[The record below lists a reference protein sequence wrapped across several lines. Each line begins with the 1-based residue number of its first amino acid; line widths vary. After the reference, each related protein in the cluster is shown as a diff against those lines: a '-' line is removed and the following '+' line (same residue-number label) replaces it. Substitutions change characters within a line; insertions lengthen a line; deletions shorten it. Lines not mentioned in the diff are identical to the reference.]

1 MNPQRT
7 AHGLGLDPVA
17 ADWPA
22 LNEADIQQLLHEY
35 PQLGQLRSLPG

>member
-7 AHGLGLDPVA
+7 AHGLGVEPVA

-22 LNEADIQQLLHEY
+22 LHEELCCQVQKKQLTGKSGHE
-35 PQLGQLRSLPG
+35 L